1 QTPYA
6 LSVAYQASAVLV
18 EDDSNQPEEG
28 PPVTRRNVYV
38 LPFRQPTVESVES
51 QVAPQ
56 APIVSDSVLRVL
68 GRNLRAQ
75 LVQVRVGDSLL
86 DPVSVDDR
94 ELVVDLTAIPT
105 AKKRAGVTGLQA
117 VHDVLMG
124 TPETAHHG
132 SESNLVAFVLR
143 PSLSAITASDPQAT
157 VSFDVAPPIRARQK
171 AALLLNAQAGAQAFS

>member
-1 QTPYA
+1 MCCR
-6 LSVAYQASAVLV
+6 SVSRPWRAS
-18 EDDSNQPEEG
+18 SRRSRR
-28 PPVTRRNVYV
+28 TRRSSRT
-38 LPFRQPTVESVES
+38 PSC
-51 QVAPQ
+51 ACG
-56 APIVSDSVLRVL
+56 A
-68 GRNLRAQ
+68 GRTLRAQ

-143 PSLSAITASDPQAT
+143 PSLSAI
-157 VSFDVAPPIRARQK
+157 
-171 AALLLNAQAGAQAFS
+171 